1 MKLFYFVPGI
11 LENHVLYDYN
21 PDNPKQIYGFSAE

>member
-11 LENHVLYDYN
+11 LENNVYDYN